1 MNYTEAKHR
10 IIRKLPD
17 DFLEDDGNRDA
28 LNIMED
34 LFDLFERDEARPS
47 EHVACACN
55 DMAICILEFIKR
67 GYAKTYQDAGVKKYI
82 EALERGINALERLPG
97 LEEKAWMYDELNK

>member
-34 LFDLFERDEARPS
+34 LFDLFERDEIRPS

-67 GYAKTYQDAGVKKYI
+67 GYAKNYQDAGVKKYI
-82 EALERGINALERLPG
+82 EALERGINALERLPE
-97 LEEKAWMYDELNK
+97 LEEKA